1 METFLH
7 PIGYSLLTLKKYP
20 YRLHPFRILKFI
32 AFILS
37 LILTCLMITPL
48 IFNSDSFL
56 FDVPKEVPILQ
67 STHTFIHSAYYYPVS
82 KSLGNNAVAIVTTMN
97 KRTVPIITDYTIN
110 IHGSHIK
117 KKVGKVAT
125 LTTEHLLNDRCD
137 YSLVLIQANTLG
149 GMTKLEIESGGVTV
163 EIPFKSPKYSAPK
176 PVVFCISPQFAA
188 EQWQTFL
195 TQLHISKR
203 YGAHV
208 HLYVVSM
215 VESYYKLIK
224 EYEKLGLV
232 SIEPW
237 LTIKFPVTDG
247 PYLEPN
253 RNVELRNQAAAHTDC
268 ILMYKE
274 AVSFVGILDMD
285 DILIPN
291 KANSYYEEFEREYGG
306 SWYISALQYGKADF
320 ETIKVAELEAQSIS
334 AIVKNARRLPT
345 KDQGKSF
352 VRPERFNS
360 SWSHYSRNSDNK
372 PMYWTPHQTV
382 PLSMRKKAMQYNGI
396 FHMKNMYLTNL
407 TKVRDGAVPVNPGD
421 NITQLISDQHLLEI
435 DMEMKSILTSEP
447 IAALSATLPKTDF
460 YMPIIFKCYNDSFY
474 HLRDTKTLL
483 NDVTCVN
490 AFDCELPQ
498 QEGMPC
504 THSDA
509 TYHSGP
515 PMFPITF
522 HWATDAYFSSE
533 IGCYQ

>member
-1 METFLH
+1 MDTFLH
-7 PIGYSLLTLKKYP
+7 PIAYSLLSLRKYR
-20 YRLHPFRILKFI
+20 YKLHPLRICKLV
-32 AFILS
+32 AFVFFVVVVS
-37 LILTCLMITPL
+37 LILITPL
-48 IFNSDSFL
+48 LSHNEILYST
-56 FDVPKEVPILQ
+56 PKEVPILQ
-67 STHTFIHSAYYYPVS
+67 KTHAFIHSAYYYPVS
-82 KSLGNNAVAIVTTMN
+82 KSLGNNAVALVTTMN
-97 KRTVPIITDYTIN
+97 KRTVPVITDYTIN
-110 IHGSHIK
+110 LHGSHLK
-117 KKVGKVAT
+117 KRVANVAT

-137 YSLVLIQANTLG
+137 YSLVLVQTNLLT
-149 GMTKLEIESGGVTV
+149 GMTKLEIESEGVLT
-163 EIPFKSPKYSAPK
+163 EIPFKTPKYSAPK
-176 PVVFCISPQFAA
+176 PVVFCVSPQFAA

-195 TQLHISKR
+195 TQLHISKK
-203 YGAHV
+203 YGAHLQ
-208 HLYVVSM
+208 LYVVSM

-291 KANSYYEEFEREYGG
+291 NANSYYEEFEREYGG
-306 SWYISALQYGKADF
+306 SWFVSALQYGKADF
-320 ETIKVAELEAQSIS
+320 ETIKVAELESQSIS
-334 AIVKNARRLPT
+334 AIVRNARRLPT

-372 PMYWTPHQTV
+372 PIYWTPKQTV
-382 PLSMRKKAMQYNGI
+382 PLMMRKKQMKFNGI
-396 FHMKNMYLTNL
+396 FHMKNMYLKNL
-407 TKVRDGAVPVNPGD
+407 TDVRDGAVPLNPGD
-421 NITQLISDQHLLEI
+421 NITQLISEEHLAEI
-435 DMEMKSILTSEP
+435 DAEMKSILSLEP
-447 IAALSATLPKTDF
+447 IAQLSTTLPKDDF

-474 HLRDTKTLL
+474 HLRDTKTLM
-483 NDVTCVN
+483 NDITCVN

-498 QEGMPC
+498 REDMPC
-504 THSDA
+504 IHSDA

-515 PMFPITF
+515 SMFPITF
-522 HWATDAYFSSE
+522 HWATDPFFTNE